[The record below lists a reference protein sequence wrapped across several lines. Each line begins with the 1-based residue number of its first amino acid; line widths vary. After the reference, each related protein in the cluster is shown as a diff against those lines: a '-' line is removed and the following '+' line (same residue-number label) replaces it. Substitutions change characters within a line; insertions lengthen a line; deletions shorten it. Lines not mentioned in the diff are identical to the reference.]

1 MKPLTT
7 QEIEDLKAQIKE
19 LIIDKIGGQNKLITE
34 GKTYIKI

>member
-19 LIIDKIGGQNKLITE
+19 LIIDNIGGQNKLTTE